1 MTQISQE
8 LYDVLRPYDPTV
20 MTYIDAHVSELAL
33 QEFRQVLK
41 YMEGGEQ
48 EYEGRQYV
56 EDESVMGDTD
66 KMTFY
71 AKDMISQL
79 QLGLK
84 SQLNPYVMAKQ
95 SVSTVQHY
103 EFPKLHKSHNKY
115 VNQY

>member
-1 MTQISQE
+1 M
-8 LYDVLRPYDPTV
+8 
-20 MTYIDAHVSELAL
+20 

-41 YMEGGEQ
+41 YMEGAEV

-66 KMTFY
+66 KMIFY

-84 SQLNPYVMAKQ
+84 
-95 SVSTVQHY
+95 T
-103 EFPKLHKSHNKY
+103 
-115 VNQY
+115 

>member
-1 MTQISQE
+1 MK
-8 LYDVLRPYDPTV
+8 PYDPTV
-20 MTYIDAHVSELAL
+20 MTYIDSHVAEFAL

-41 YMEGGEQ
+41 YMEGSEQ

-66 KMTFY
+66 KMVFY

-84 SQLNPYVMAKQ
+84 SQLNPYVIAKL
-95 SVSTVQHY
+95 SVNTI
-103 EFPKLHKSHNKY
+103 
-115 VNQY
+115 